1 MKRIVPIVKG
11 CLVVVLLASLAL
23 AAQAKRER
31 QTGIRS
37 YKEAREVARSLP
49 SWDARKPL
57 AAASS
62 SAPEEELP
70 LDPVERLAQINLAAL
85 QEINPDVI
93 GWIEIPDTELSY
105 PIVQGKDNQYYL
117 NRTWDK
123 KRSSAGSV
131 FMDCNSSAALD
142 QFHAILYGHR
152 MTDQSMFGTL
162 RNYRD
167 PDFWPEHPS
176 LYVATAAGV
185 YRYDIFS
192 AQEAD
197 ITGVVYRLDI
207 EESGLEEEFVQYCTD
222 NAVVNTALELTAED
236 RFLTLSTC
244 TGYGHAT
251 RWVVHGV
258 LGETYER
265 SAADPAE

>member
-1 MKRIVPIVKG
+1 MKRVVPIVKG
-11 CLVVVLLASLAL
+11 CLVLLLIVSLAL
-23 AAQAKRER
+23 AAQSKRER

-37 YKEAREVARSLP
+37 YEEAREVARSVP
-49 SWDARKPL
+49 DRGIRKPQGETS
-57 AAASS
+57 A
-62 SAPEEELP
+62 SAPEEETP
-70 LDPVERLAQINLAAL
+70 PDPAERLAQINLAAL
-85 QEINPDVI
+85 QEINPDVV

-117 NRTWDK
+117 NRTWDR

-142 QFHAILYGHR
+142 RFHTIIYGHR
-152 MTDQSMFGTL
+152 MNDSSMFGTL

-176 LYVATAAGV
+176 VYVATAEGV
-185 YRYDIFS
+185 FRYDIVS

-207 EESGLEEEFVQYCTD
+207 EESGLEEEFLQYCTD

-258 LGETYER
+258 LGRTYER
-265 SAADPAE
+265 PAADQAG